1 MSLNDAKY
9 NVEMT
14 VIKPL
19 QHFRTLAES
28 LDQVHIDS
36 LGKFSQLTGGLLT
49 GSDGGVAFQGQGAD
63 AVATLIEDY
72 LNEAQKLTGSSN
84 TFLCQ
89 RLEDAANMCEQHAR
103 YLQTTLD
110 SIQQAHL
117 AQAANIVGGLAIGAD
132 EGAAAQLG
140 IDVPWDVLAA
150 GATLIAGGLYLANL
164 NSESTAIHQV
174 EQAKETD
181 IYVWSGE
188 MDSGPNTEPLS
199 RLPKRPEGSNGDS
212 RGFFKLLG
220 LIAAVG
226 AGGAIVY
233 NIYENWP
240 VNPRTTLSKLSPQ
253 ELEQLK
259 QFLSEQTGCSPAQIQ
274 AIIDKLLKS
283 DPTGLE
289 LKNLLDALKIKAQ
302 LQMVLDQVL
311 SKNNPKYDSFAKDIK
326 DLIRSIS
333 DRVNSQVNN
342 GLKLNPSNIN
352 GWEGNLKGFTLQ
364 WEGGQVVGAKYME
377 VPLQN
382 LHPDGSPVG
391 QADIVGQNNI
401 WYEAKGYDNI
411 TQGSRSFNDIVDQLA
426 NYAKDPKYIQSGGQG
441 IGIIVSAARMGKG
454 IDWNLGT
461 ELLRAL
467 KAHFGGDPNIAKIKQ
482 IDVQQINYTL
492 PDPPS
497 NRWCRL

>member
-28 LDQVHIDS
+28 LDQVHNDS

-63 AVATLIEDY
+63 AVATLIGDY

-89 RLEDAANMCEQHAR
+89 RLADAANICEKHAR

-110 SIQQAHL
+110 SIQPAHL
-117 AQAANIVGGLAIGAD
+117 AEAANIVGGLAIGAD

-140 IDVPWDVLAA
+140 IDVPWDVVAA

-188 MDSGPNTEPLS
+188 MDSGPNTEPLP

-226 AGGAIVY
+226 AGGVIVY

-283 DPTGLE
+283 DPTGLQ

-302 LQMVLDQVL
+302 LEVLKGQVE
-311 SKNNPKYDSFAKDIK
+311 SAKNPAYNKLLKQLDEVINSIDKRLKFKGNTFPKIDGVITQSWA
-326 DLIRSIS
+326 
-333 DRVNSQVNN
+333 N
-342 GLKLNPSNIN
+342 
-352 GWEGNLKGFTLQ
+352 NLKGASLQ
-364 WEGGQVVGAKYME
+364 WNAGQSVGATNFE

-382 LHPDGSPVG
+382 LDANGNSRGSV
-391 QADIVGQNNI
+391 DIIGKSNI
-401 WYEAKGYDNI
+401 FYESKGFKNI
-411 TQGSRSFNDIVDQLA
+411 TQGSEVFDHMVDQLA
-426 NYAKDPKYIQSGGQG
+426 NYISDPQYAK
-441 IGIIVSAARMGKG
+441 
-454 IDWNLGT
+454 
-461 ELLRAL
+461 
-467 KAHFGGDPNIAKIKQ
+467 
-482 IDVQQINYTL
+482 
-492 PDPPS
+492 
-497 NRWCRL
+497 